1 MPDQRRQQGAVAVD
15 GIPSRLKPAA
25 SAGSSASAP
34 EWSKWVFGASRESSA
49 RTKCRLFCFPH
60 AGGTGS
66 DYRKWPA
73 EFPPEIEVLPIQLPG
88 RGNRWNEPP
97 IERMTVLV
105 ESLASALVPR
115 LDLPFAFFGHSMG
128 CFVAYELAHFLYRN
142 YGAGPVS
149 LFASGARAPHLAD
162 PEPSASALPDSAFLE
177 KMKMLNG
184 FPPELR
190 NNDEFLR
197 MILPF
202 LRADIG
208 ICDHYRI
215 APGMPLPCPIT
226 ALGGRDDRRV
236 TGVHLAAW
244 MVHTES
250 RFRIRF
256 FPGDHFFI
264 GPARRQVTRVI
275 ADEVLELLAAARS
288 L

>member
-1 MPDQRRQQGAVAVD
+1 MPDDREQHGAVALQ
-15 GIPSRLKPAA
+15 GISSRLKPAA
-25 SAGSSASAP
+25 SADLSASAP
-34 EWSKWVFGASRESSA
+34 EWSKWVFGSSREAPS
-49 RTKCRLFCFPH
+49 RPKCRLFCFPH

-73 EFPPEIEVLPIQLPG
+73 DFPPEIEVLPIQLPG
-88 RGNRWNEPP
+88 RGNRWNEAP

-105 ESLASALVPR
+105 ESLASALAPR

-128 CFVAYELAHFLYRN
+128 CFVAYELARFLYRH
-142 YGAGPVS
+142 AGVGPFF
-149 LFASGARAPHLAD
+149 LFASAARAPHLSD
-162 PEPSASALPDSAFLE
+162 PEPSASALPDSAFLA

-184 FPPELR
+184 FPLELR

-197 MILPF
+197 LILPV
-202 LRADIG
+202 LRADMS
-208 ICDHYRI
+208 ICDHYHP
-215 APGMPLPCPIT
+215 APDSPLPCPIT

-236 TGVHLAAW
+236 TGVHLAGW
-244 MVHTES
+244 MVYTES

-275 ADEVLELLAAARS
+275 ASEVLECLAAAR
-288 L
+288 LL